1 MLDKPAPVGASW
13 YTNLSDFQVQAVEA
27 LAFSIR
33 DDNAE
38 GTVYRTQFCLSRLG
52 VTPMV
57 KTRMLRKLIG
67 ICRGSDLA
75 FLYFLMEACYKG
87 TGSAYSERI
96 LMSAITFL
104 DLEMTMRE
112 LDKILPPGVERLNK
126 KESIAP
132 PVDYRSM
139 SLPTPLPTKRESD
152 LRKVR
157 SPYFTPLPKPK
168 LPKGGEKF
176 TAKRPCLVVSF
187 PFWPA
192 GERPNYKVNEENRWF
207 AAYRFQPVKRM
218 LFKMVGDIMTDYW
231 TKIDGTQPAE
241 NEAMPMCEFHK
252 EALRQEQ
259 LVKDAAV
266 VKAHKQC
273 LALVDITSRQD
284 ALLKKRIV
292 AQLERDI
299 EEVTLRWKR
308 LRERHH
314 TDVML
319 LEDHDQMCSVGKVP
333 TAVQD
338 IRIKY
343 LSQEADIG
351 RLSAKPTLGI
361 HVITGRGNVSR
372 LSKVRVSDP
381 DDDIP
386 CPTVPVEQKLAK
398 CPPPILGHIKR
409 PRKVS
414 ITKSKFGDDRQSS
427 CKKPS
432 KPGRF
437 FEAPHQHSP
446 FVFKYHAVAPQDQNP
461 DTKDVIRAQAIRT
474 LKEQS
479 CPSSEDNYNGRINP
493 RDQVVA
499 AIVECAQNMWFGSL
513 EAHQRRL
520 SSGQSERPT
529 TIEVPAKNEP
539 EEICKTNDALDWTK
553 TIKKFDPNNQ
563 HLMERLLRDGFS
575 VLRRDPRCV
584 FAAFPDSHKS
594 FVMVEWIKRRYGKTY
609 CHEEIVDT
617 IEKGLATFVHV
628 ENQLNEAPSAKREG
642 FSAKDTF
649 DDFKRLEALCKKLKT
664 EYRMPLN
671 DKILTLTR
679 ICWSALSPH
688 LARSSSMLKTFFA
701 YLPVRYADMLK

>member
-1 MLDKPAPVGASW
+1 MRDKPAPVGASW

-33 DDNAE
+33 DDHAE

-75 FLYFLMEACYKG
+75 FLYFLLEACYKG
-87 TGSAYSERI
+87 AGAVYSEQI
-96 LMSAITFL
+96 LMSAITYL

-132 PVDYRSM
+132 AVEYRSI
-139 SLPTPLPTKRESD
+139 SIPTPSSTRRSSD
-152 LRKVR
+152 PQKVR
-157 SPYFTPLPKPK
+157 SPYFTSLPKPK
-168 LPKGGEKF
+168 IPKGGDKF
-176 TAKRPCLVVSF
+176 TAKRPCHVVSF

-231 TKIDGTQPAE
+231 AKIEGAQPAE
-241 NEAMPMCEFHK
+241 NEDMPICEFHK
-252 EALRQEQ
+252 EARRQEQ

-284 ALLKKRIV
+284 ALLRKRIV

-299 EEVTLRWKR
+299 EEFTLRWKR

-319 LEDHDQMCSVGKVP
+319 VEDHDQICSVGKVP
-333 TAVQD
+333 TAVQE
-338 IRIKY
+338 IKVKY

-351 RLSAKPTLGI
+351 RLSAKPTLGV

-381 DDDIP
+381 DDEIT
-386 CPTVPVEQKLAK
+386 CPTLPEEGKLSK
-398 CPPPILGHIKR
+398 CPPSILGHIKR

-414 ITKSKFGDDRQSS
+414 ITQSKFGEEKQST
-427 CKKPS
+427 CKKSS

-437 FEAPHQHSP
+437 FVGPQQHGP
-446 FVFKYHAVAPQDQNP
+446 FVFNYHAIAPQDQSP
-461 DTKDVIRAQAIRT
+461 VPRDVMRAQAIRS

-479 CPSSEDNYNGRINP
+479 CPSSEDGYNGRINP
-493 RDQVVA
+493 RDQLVA

-513 EAHQRRL
+513 EAHQRRQ
-520 SSGQSERPT
+520 SAGQSENPIT
-529 TIEVPAKNEP
+529 FQEPAKNEP
-539 EEICKTNDALDWTK
+539 EQICKTQEAMDWTK
-553 TIKKFDPNNQ
+553 NIKKFDPNNQ
-563 HLMERLLRDGFS
+563 HLMERLLRDGLS
-575 VLRRDPRCV
+575 VLRKDPRCV

-594 FVMVEWIKRRYGKTY
+594 FVMLEWIKRRYGKTY
-609 CHEEIVDT
+609 CHEEIVDQ
-617 IEKGLATFVHV
+617 IEKGLTTFMKV

-649 DDFKRLEALCKKLKT
+649 DDFKRLQALANKIKA
-664 EYRMPLN
+664 EYRMPFN
-671 DKILTLTR
+671 DKILNLTR